1 MQEAGHSVGRAAAG
15 NSKGQGSQTLS
26 PPHLEFVGFIFC
38 CVERGLKKCNKMK
51 KKSSCRGTYMR
62 LGARKT
68 HGQRQGIASESHR
81 GILNTMG

>member
-51 KKSSCRGTYMR
+51 KKSSCRGPTCDWVLEKLMVR
-62 LGARKT
+62 DRELLQKA
-68 HGQRQGIASESHR
+68 IAVF
-81 GILNTMG
+81 